1 MTTIAP
7 PNPAGTKLGYIW
19 LQPGVSRL
27 NGLTLLYVLFVS
39 IGLLVFLNFQQP
51 YVLEVMLGI
60 PPERHGRVVGQ
71 MALVHELVLI
81 ALVGPFGAMADRI
94 GRRKVLALGYLVMA
108 AGYMAYPFATSVVML
123 TAYRAIFACGA
134 AAIISTFTTVMTDY
148 PQEISRGKLV
158 ALGSILNALGLTL
171 LAVVGGQAT
180 RWLTTAGVDPVGAGR
195 IAIVAIGMIGFLSA
209 VVVMLGLRGE
219 QLRVEHQRLPLGT
232 LVREGFAAARNPR
245 IALAYASAFVARGD
259 VVVIGMYLSLW
270 AQRAGAETGLA
281 PDVAQS
287 QGGLM
292 LGIVS
297 GGPLLIAWAFGIL
310 NDRIDRVTAMAWA
323 GALAGIG
330 YLAFGSLQSPLLGI
344 AIPVGVLLGCG
355 QVACIIAGQTL
366 IGQEADPRIAGST
379 LGAFNA
385 FGALGTLVG
394 SVAGGYLFDTWTYG
408 APFLMMGA
416 ASLAVMLMALIV
428 RVRCGLARPVSSALT

>member
-1 MTTIAP
+1 MNLQST
-7 PNPAGTKLGYIW
+7 PNPAGAKLGYIW
-19 LQPGVSRL
+19 LQPGVTRL
-27 NGLTLLYVLFVS
+27 NGVTLLYVLFVS

-60 PPERHGRVVGQ
+60 PAERHGRVVGQ

-81 ALVGPFGAMADRI
+81 GLVGPFGAMADRI
-94 GRRKVLALGYLVMA
+94 GRRKVLAIGYVVLAV
-108 AGYMAYPFATSVVML
+108 GYMAYPYASSVAML

-134 AAIISTFTTVMTDY
+134 AAIIATFTTVMTDY

-171 LAVVGGQAT
+171 LAVLGGQAT
-180 RWLTTAGVDPVGAGR
+180 RWLTESGISPVGAGR
-195 IAIVAIGMIGFLSA
+195 IAIVAIGLIGFISA

-219 QLRVEHQRLPLGT
+219 KLRVEHQRIPLRQLIT
-232 LVREGFAAARNPR
+232 EGFAAAGNPR
-245 IALAYASAFVARGD
+245 IALAYAAAFVARGD

-270 AQRAGAETGLA
+270 AQRAGADAGLA

-287 QGGLM
+287 QAGLM

-323 GALAGIG
+323 GGLAGIG
-330 YLAFGSLQSPLLGI
+330 YLAFGSLSDPLLGI

-355 QVACIIAGQTL
+355 QVATIIAGQTL
-366 IGQEADPRIAGST
+366 IGQEAEPRIAGST

-385 FGALGTLVG
+385 FGALGTLIG
-394 SVAGGYLFDTWTYG
+394 SVGGGYLFDSWTYG
-408 APFLMMGA
+408 GPFIMMGA
-416 ASLAVMLMALIV
+416 ASLAVMLMAMVV
-428 RVRCGLARPVSSALT
+428 RLRYGVAQPVVTAVT